1 MLHKKAV
8 RRVNLKSSHQKKKK
22 EFSSQERKSCFFISF
37 ILYLNEMMDVH

>member
-8 RRVNLKSSHQKKKK
+8 RRVNLKSSHHRK
-22 EFSSQERKSCFFISF
+22 EKVVFFISF